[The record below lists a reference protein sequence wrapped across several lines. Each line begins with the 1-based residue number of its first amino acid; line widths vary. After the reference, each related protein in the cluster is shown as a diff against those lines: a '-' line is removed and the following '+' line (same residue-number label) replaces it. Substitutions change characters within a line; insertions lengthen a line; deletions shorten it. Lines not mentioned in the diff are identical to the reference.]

1 LGIEELQYIKGVGP
15 QRAKTLVEAGINSS
29 DDLINYFPKSYIDRN
44 ALQSIHE
51 LKNELKKQAKFQYED
66 SSSDFN
72 IKSEV
77 TIVAKVTSK
86 NLRELKGSRQ
96 MLKLTISDS
105 TATANIIFWN
115 RAKYFEKYYKVGDTF
130 AVSGLPELDIQGN
143 PSFSHPEILI
153 IDEDDEEL
161 YKSGKILPKYKIS
174 DKLANGGINQK
185 ILRKIIRSIFD
196 AGNLKFEETLTESIL
211 RQFNYPFMKEAAVNL
226 HFPESHAALERAR
239 NRLKFEEVFYYIL
252 ELELTKKRQRN
263 IDSGIIINQKSTSAR
278 KLYDSLPY
286 QLTTD
291 QKKTLRDIANDLAN
305 GKPMNRLIQGDVG
318 SGKTIVAVLAM
329 LMVIDAGYQAVFM
342 APTELLAEQHYISL
356 KRFLEPLGIKIIQL
370 VGGQKKK
377 LRNEIIGEIS
387 QNEPMIIVGTHAVFQ
402 SHVEY
407 NKLAIVV
414 IDEQHRFGVKQRA
427 DLIEMSKKSLGVEN
441 ISPHVLVVSAT
452 PIPRTLSLTVYGD
465 LDISIIKTMPKNR
478 KPIKTKVAF
487 ENSRNEVFEFV
498 RTEIQKGRQAFIVYP
513 LVEKS
518 EKMELKAATEHYE
531 YLRNDIFPDLKVG
544 LLHGQMFWYEKD
556 EAMTLFLNKEFD
568 VLVATTVIEVGLDIS
583 NATVMV
589 IEDAHRFGLS
599 QLHQLRG
606 RVGRG
611 AEQSYCVLLTKDHY
625 KFLIKKSSEDLLE
638 SQAAIMRL
646 KTMERTSDGFE
657 IAEVD
662 LKLRGPGDIMGTR
675 QSGLPAF
682 DFVDLINDGEFISNV
697 RNFVISLLSEDE
709 HLRNKKNEVIRKTLI
724 RMMKKNENFITVA

>member
-1 LGIEELQYIKGVGP
+1 
-15 QRAKTLVEAGINSS
+15 
-29 DDLINYFPKSYIDRN
+29 
-44 ALQSIHE
+44 
-51 LKNELKKQAKFQYED
+51 
-66 SSSDFN
+66 
-72 IKSEV
+72 
-77 TIVAKVTSK
+77 
-86 NLRELKGSRQ
+86 
-96 MLKLTISDS
+96 ML
-105 TATANIIFWN
+105 
-115 RAKYFEKYYKVGDTF
+115 
-130 AVSGLPELDIQGN
+130 AVSGLPELDLQGN
-143 PSFSHPEILI
+143 PSFTHPEIII
-153 IDEDDEEL
+153 IDEEDEEL
-161 YKSGKILPKYKIS
+161 YKNGKILPKYKIS

-211 RQFNYPFMKEAAVNL
+211 NQFNYPIMKEAAVNL
-226 HFPESHAALERAR
+226 HFPESHTSLERAR

-263 IDSGIIINQKSTSAR
+263 LDAGIVINQKSISAR

-286 QLTTD
+286 QLTSD
-291 QKKTLRDIANDLAN
+291 QKKTLRDIANDLAC

-356 KRFLEPLGIKIIQL
+356 KRFLEPIGIKVIQL

-377 LRNEIIGEIS
+377 LRNEIISEIS

-407 NKLAIVV
+407 NKLAMVV
-414 IDEQHRFGVKQRA
+414 IDEQHRFGVQQRA

-487 ENSRNEVFEFV
+487 ENTRNEVFQFV

-531 YLRNDIFPDLKVG
+531 YLKTDIFPDLKVG

-568 VLVATTVIEVGLDIS
+568 ILVATTVIEVGLDIP
-583 NATVMV
+583 NASVMV

-611 AEQSYCVLLTKDHY
+611 AEQSYCILLTKDHY

-638 SQAAIMRL
+638 SQAAILRL

-682 DFVDLINDGEFISNV
+682 DFVDLINDGEFIANV
-697 RNFVISLLSEDE
+697 RNYVLALLSEDE
-709 HLRNKKNEVIRKTLI
+709 HLRSKKNEVIRKTLI
-724 RMMKKNENFITVA
+724 RMMNKNENFITVA

>member
-15 QRAKTLVEAGINSS
+15 QRAKTLVEAGLNSS
-29 DDLINYFPKSYIDRN
+29 NDLINYFPRDYIDRY
-44 ALQSIHE
+44 ALKSIRE
-51 LKNELKKQAKFQYED
+51 LKNELKKQSKLQYD
-66 SSSDFN
+66 DANSDFN

-77 TIVAKVTSK
+77 TIVAKVTAK

-96 MLKLTISDS
+96 MLKLSISDS
-105 TATANIIFWN
+105 AAAASIIFWN
-115 RAKYFEKYYKVGDTF
+115 RAKYFEKYYKVGDTL
-130 AVSGLPELDIQGN
+130 AVSGMPELDNVGN
-143 PSFSHPEILI
+143 PSFTHPEIII
-153 IDEDDEEL
+153 IDEEDEEL
-161 YKSGKILPKYKIS
+161 YKNGKILPKYKIS

-185 ILRKIIRSIFD
+185 VLRKIIRSIFD
-196 AGNLKFEETLTESIL
+196 TGNLKFEETLTESIIK
-211 RQFNYPFMKEAAVNL
+211 QFDFPLMKDAAVNL
-226 HFPESHAALERAR
+226 HFPESHDSLERAR
-239 NRLKFEEVFYYIL
+239 NRLKFEEIFYYIL

-263 IDSGIIINQKSTSAR
+263 IDAGIIINQKSVSAR
-278 KLYDSLPY
+278 KLYDSLTY

-291 QKKTLRDIANDLAN
+291 QKKTLRDIANDLAG

-318 SGKTIVAVLAM
+318 SGKTIVAILGM

-356 KRFLEPLGIKIIQL
+356 KRFLEPIGIKIIQL

-377 LRNEIIGEIS
+377 LRNEIIEEIS
-387 QNEPMIIVGTHAVFQ
+387 KNEPMIIVGTHAVFQ

-407 NKLAIVV
+407 NKLAMVV
-414 IDEQHRFGVKQRA
+414 IDEQHRFGVQQRA

-441 ISPHVLVVSAT
+441 VSPHVLVVSAT

-487 ENSRNEVFEFV
+487 ENTRNEVFEFV
-498 RTEIQKGRQAFIVYP
+498 RTEIKKGRQAFIVYP

-518 EKMELKAATEHYE
+518 EKMELKAAAEHYE
-531 YLRNDIFPDLKVG
+531 YLKTDIFPDLKVG
-544 LLHGQMFWYEKD
+544 LIHGQMFWYEKD
-556 EAMTLFLNKEFD
+556 EAMTMFLNKEFD
-568 VLVATTVIEVGLDIS
+568 ILVATTVIEVGLDIS
-583 NATVMV
+583 NASVMV

-611 AEQSYCVLLTKDHY
+611 AEQSYCILLTKDHY

-675 QSGLPAF
+675 QSGLPTF
-682 DFVDLINDGEFISNV
+682 DFVDMINDGEFISKV
-697 RNFVISLLSEDE
+697 RNFVLALLSEDE
-709 HLRNKKNEVIRKTLI
+709 HLRSKKNEVIRKTLI
-724 RMMKKNENFITVA
+724 RMMKNNENFITVA